1 MGDDSRI
8 RRLAAAAGWML
19 SVLAAAG
26 GEPYGP
32 RLARRSAPAAAI
44 TSRDGTVVVRA
55 PVAMASY
62 RAPVLVFVD
71 RTREELARATRLRLV
86 TPSCPLEIVI
96 GDRRD
101 GDTRVLGSRVLDP
114 GGGVFERIELPDPEA
129 ADLGRFR
136 RAISLAL
143 LRAWMVEAGGREGV
157 MRDVPLWLVDGVV
170 RHTGRE
176 TRQQDIDRT
185 LLLWSRACLPPA
197 AALFAGESV
206 AASREPAVAA
216 VLASWLLERRPDGLP
231 FEKLLRAA
239 AQGQAWGP
247 EAAARMLT
255 GAEDTLAFDAALDL
269 WFAALGRTVVKPGL
283 TSSGIVRRFRSRLLL
298 YPAFYGTTWGY
309 ERPHLTFREAAM
321 RSDEP
326 EVRRRAA
333 VQARLIEMAAVGRD
347 GMLLAV
353 SEAYASFLQGVS
365 SGAAQ
370 GELLRR
376 LMEAEGMRRELEL
389 RTGRGMVLQRTESGR
404 DAGEGP
410 RGLRE

>member
-1 MGDDSRI
+1 MGHDSRI
-8 RRLAAAAGWML
+8 RRLATAAGWVL
-19 SVLAAAG
+19 SMFAAVG

-32 RLARRSAPAAAI
+32 RRTRLAAPAGAI
-44 TSRDGTVVVRA
+44 TSRDGSIVVRA
-55 PVAMASY
+55 PVAMGSY

-71 RTREELARATRLRLV
+71 RTRDELARATRLKLV

-96 GDRRD
+96 GNRRD
-101 GDTRVLGSRVLDP
+101 GDTRVLGSRVREP

-197 AALFAGESV
+197 AALFAMESV

-231 FEKLLRAA
+231 FEKLLCAA
-239 AQGQAWGP
+239 AEGQEWRPDAV
-247 EAAARMLT
+247 ARILT
-255 GAEDTLAFDAALDL
+255 GTEDPLAFDAALDL
-269 WFAALGRTVVKPGL
+269 WFTALGRTVVKPGL

-309 ERPHLTFREAAM
+309 ERPYLTFREAAM
-321 RSDEP
+321 RSAEP
-326 EVRRRAA
+326 EVQRRAA

-353 SEAYASFLQGVS
+353 SEAYASFLQGVC
-365 SGAAQ
+365 SGEAQ

-389 RTGRGMVLQRTESGR
+389 RTARGMVLQRA
-404 DAGEGP
+404 DAGRATGAGP
-410 RGLRE
+410 RRVRE